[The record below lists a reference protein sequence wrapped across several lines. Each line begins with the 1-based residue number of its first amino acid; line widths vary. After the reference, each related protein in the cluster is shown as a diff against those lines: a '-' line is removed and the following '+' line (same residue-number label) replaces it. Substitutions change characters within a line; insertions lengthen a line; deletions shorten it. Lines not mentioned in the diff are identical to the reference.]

1 MNMAKNQNIALNPNK
16 INGCCGR
23 LLCCL
28 SYEDDE
34 YTNCSKDLLTIGSII
49 KFNNQEAT
57 IIGVDILNRKYKI
70 LCGDQKYLIEAKQ
83 VENDSKK

>member
-1 MNMAKNQNIALNPNK
+1 MSVFAQITTVNVRITTSEGCKIGLDDDMSLNNVYEK
-16 INGCCGR
+16 EILSGIHTVVIKYNG
-23 LLCCL
+23 
-28 SYEDDE
+28 ED
-34 YTNCSKDLLTIGSII
+34 
-49 KFNNQEAT
+49 AT